1 VISVLFL
8 LSENFSGGYYM
19 TLEILANQEEQL
31 KKQQALATLREA
43 VRLKTRILKAL
54 VYGVETLEFGG
65 QKQQALALSFNGI
78 FGYIPASKIDD
89 YEFKGLQSFVGTELE
104 FIVESLFEPEEEPVT
119 EEQSGE
125 TALVSDEKQQG
136 KALTHK
142 KTLFLGNRAAALE
155 IQAERF
161 WKNLK
166 TNGVNDQVYEAF
178 VSGVDKANVWLVVEG
193 MRVRMNRMNYSY
205 KFYDDL
211 RLHIF
216 IGDKIQVKVLDFKEN
231 EDDGEA
237 KRTLT
242 VSRKVLER
250 NPKDFLT
257 NIKVKGTY
265 LAVVKNIDVDKG
277 VFVEL
282 DPFGITVLV
291 GFPSMDSG
299 IKLAKEKQVNVRV
312 TRIDTKTG
320 FVSGVIFDP
329 KGRRR
334 SSSVVH

>member
-1 VISVLFL
+1 
-8 LSENFSGGYYM
+8 M
-19 TLEILANQEEQL
+19 TSEILSIQEEQL

-43 VRLKTRILKAL
+43 VRMKTRILKAM

-78 FGYIPASKIDD
+78 FGYIPASKIDN

-104 FIVESLFEPEEEPVT
+104 FIVESLFEPEEEVA
-119 EEQSGE
+119 EEKSSE
-125 TALVSDEKQQG
+125 TSLVNDEKQQG
-136 KALTHK
+136 KILTH

-216 IGDKIQVKVLDFKEN
+216 IGDKIQVKVLDFEEKEA
-231 EDDGEA
+231 DGET

-250 NPKDFLT
+250 NPKDFLS

-282 DPFGITVLV
+282 DPLGITVLV

-299 IKLAKEKQVNVRV
+299 IKLEKEKHVNVRV
-312 TRIDTKTG
+312 TRIDTNTG

-329 KGRRR
+329 RGGRLR